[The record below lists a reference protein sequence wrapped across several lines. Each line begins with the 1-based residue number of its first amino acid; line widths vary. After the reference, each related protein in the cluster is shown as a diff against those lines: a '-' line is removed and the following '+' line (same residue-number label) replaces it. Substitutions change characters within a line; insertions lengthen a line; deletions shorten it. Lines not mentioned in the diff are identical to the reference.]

1 MEQRPIGTRR
11 EQSRNAQTY
20 YAYCV
25 PRLGEPGRAILRH
38 SLEEEDEDGFLEVL
52 DSLVELLELR
62 VEVGRHDE
70 KLFLELELLLE
81 ESRELDELDPLED
94 PR

>member
-1 MEQRPIGTRR
+1 MPSLFSSYWPIKLAAYFSYFSR
-11 EQSRNAQTY
+11 E
-20 YAYCV
+20 
-25 PRLGEPGRAILRH
+25 LEL
-38 SLEEEDEDGFLEVL
+38 LEEEDEDGFLEVL

-62 VEVGRHDE
+62 VEVGRHDDE
-70 KLFLELELLLE
+70 LFLELELLLE